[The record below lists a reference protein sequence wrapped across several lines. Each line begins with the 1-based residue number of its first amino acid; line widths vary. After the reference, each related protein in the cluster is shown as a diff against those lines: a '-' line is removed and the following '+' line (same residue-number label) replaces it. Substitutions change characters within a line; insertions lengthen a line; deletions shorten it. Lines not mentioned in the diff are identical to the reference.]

1 MTKTLSARAYDG
13 SLCKSILDELRK
25 FAIHA
30 TPGTFLPSEN
40 ALMHKYGISRS
51 TANKVLNLL
60 EEEDLIERQR
70 GRGSLV
76 RGERLITYL
85 LPCPDFL
92 SFNRADSETCRLR
105 YAGIMKA
112 AAECNF
118 KVETIAASR
127 INDRNTINYNLLSH
141 INAGSMVI
149 TDIWYKMLF
158 QFLFES
164 KASVVMTNKEFVP
177 YGFRQYTRNWH
188 SLELSDSNNMKRTLD
203 CLHAMGCRQIG
214 AAGLYLLNEPHL
226 TFNAYSAWAQD
237 HNMPEAVM
245 DVTDCK
251 GIPREELSAWCSC
264 NKLDAVI
271 WIGSYC
277 NKFNTIQAMLGIPE
291 NVQVFGWNF
300 VPECFPEIAPFPCCI
315 APYEKLGYDAVKL
328 LAQRPRLSPVRRSY
342 SYIFKNAPA
351 EFMDNEKYPL
361 FTDKTVL

>member
-1 MTKTLSARAYDG
+1 
-13 SLCKSILDELRK
+13 
-25 FAIHA
+25 
-30 TPGTFLPSEN
+30 
-40 ALMHKYGISRS
+40 
-51 TANKVLNLL
+51 
-60 EEEDLIERQR
+60 
-70 GRGSLV
+70 
-76 RGERLITYL
+76 
-85 LPCPDFL
+85 
-92 SFNRADSETCRLR
+92 
-105 YAGIMKA
+105 
-112 AAECNF
+112 
-118 KVETIAASR
+118 
-127 INDRNTINYNLLSH
+127 
-141 INAGSMVI
+141 
-149 TDIWYKMLF
+149 MLF

-164 KASVVMTNKEFVP
+164 KASVVMTNKEFVQ

-226 TFNAYSAWAQD
+226 TFNAYSAWAQR

-245 DVTDCK
+245 DVTGCK
-251 GIPREELSAWCSC
+251 GIPREELSVWCSC

-277 NKFNTIQAMLGIPE
+277 NQFNTIQAMLGVPE

-361 FTDKTVL
+361 VKDKTVL